1 MMTENFK
8 FATAGVTVTV
18 EAAAECSLSLAVGS
32 GSEPDT
38 ELNASECHGPRTFSN
53 LKENATKGICI
64 EKATNHLKLGV
75 QGLQGDVPRC
85 VCGCQSI
92 LCTNTTKMALTC
104 VPRAAA
110 PALFTVLLCM
120 AAVPA
125 SAFVAVPAKFSTTH
139 DTSSDTGADEG
150 PIHGSTGLKL
160 NLHATGRRTSARC
173 PPSATSLR
181 MSVYEAPTP
190 PSFVPSCCTDT
201 AIRKITCSTEPPA
214 EWKGNSAKTAVATL
228 KAALATTLDS
238 LKVFFSLSLVLL

>member
-1 MMTENFK
+1 MIAVK
-8 FATAGVTVTV
+8 FSVSSSMKFMIHLFTFQ
-18 EAAAECSLSLAVGS
+18 ELS
-32 GSEPDT
+32 
-38 ELNASECHGPRTFSN
+38 SN
-53 LKENATKGICI
+53 LGICI

-139 DTSSDTGADEG
+139 GD
-150 PIHGSTGLKL
+150 
-160 NLHATGRRTSARC
+160 
-173 PPSATSLR
+173 
-181 MSVYEAPTP
+181 
-190 PSFVPSCCTDT
+190 TDT
-201 AIRKITCSTEPPA
+201 ESLTMAISQ
-214 EWKGNSAKTAVATL
+214 TL
-228 KAALATTLDS
+228 AQT
-238 LKVFFSLSLVLL
+238 LVLTRGRSMAPQA